1 MQKILSL
8 IADPAKAG
16 VDEPL
21 AEAAGAALESAG
33 AETTDCNWLA
43 AGVAAE
49 IGFDA
54 PDAAA
59 AEASVRERL
68 AGAPVDI
75 VVQPAEGRR
84 KELLVADME
93 STIIQNELVDDMAE
107 FVGVRHEVAKITAKA
122 MNGDILFR
130 PALRDR
136 LAYMKGLEE
145 SMLEPVIAGIEYM
158 PGARVLVRTMRRHGA
173 HTALVSGGFTV
184 FTAHVRKELG
194 FDFDLGNDM
203 EIVDGRLTGKVVEP
217 VLGRDAKRDALLRLS
232 AEHGAGPRDA
242 VAVGDGFNDLPMIEA
257 AGLGVAYHAKQGV
270 AAAAAVRIDHGDLT
284 ALLFLQGY
292 RPEEFV
298 E

>member
-8 IADPAKAG
+8 IADPAKPG

-33 AETTDCNWLA
+33 ARATRCDWLA

-49 IGFDA
+49 IGFEA

-84 KELLVADME
+84 KGLLVADME
-93 STIIQNELVDDMAE
+93 STIIHNELVDDMAE
-107 FVGVRHEVAKITAKA
+107 FMGVRHKVAEITAKA
-122 MNGDILFR
+122 MNGEVLFR

-136 LAYMKGLEE
+136 LAYIKGLEE

-158 PGARVLVRTMRRHGA
+158 PGARALVRTMRGHGA

-184 FTAHVRKELG
+184 FTAHVRQEL
-194 FDFDLGNDM
+194 DFHVDLGNDM
-203 EIVDGRLTGKVVEP
+203 EIVDGRLTGRVIEP
-217 VLGRDAKRDALLRLS
+217 VLGRDAKRDALLHLS
-232 AEHGAGPRDA
+232 AEHGAGPQDA
-242 VAVGDGFNDLPMIEA
+242 AAVGDGFNDLLMLEA
-257 AGLGVAYHAKQGV
+257 AGLGVAFHAKQGV
-270 AAAAAVRIDHGDLT
+270 AAAAPVRIDHGDLT
-284 ALLFLQGY
+284 AMLYLQGY
-292 RPEEFV
+292 RPEEFL